1 MVPTVQ
7 TIIDRLE
14 AFAPP
19 GYAEAHDPIG
29 LQLGD
34 RKQPVHRLLVTLDVR
49 PEIVDEA
56 ISKDVDLIVAHH
68 PLMFHPA
75 SNLDFVKPQNRMYA
89 QLIQHEISV
98 FAAHTNLD
106 EIPQGMNSWLAQ
118 QLKLTNLRR
127 FNRRVKP
134 DPGMDATLG
143 MIGELSPAQ
152 SVLDFAK
159 YCKQQ
164 FQVPG
169 LRLISH
175 HNQKMVH
182 KIAIIGGDG
191 GKFYPAAIAAQ
202 ADVLVTG
209 DVYYHTAHD
218 MLAAGLSVVDPGHHI
233 EAIIKQALPP
243 LLKQWAQADDWQLEI
258 ITSALSTDP
267 FQFI

>member
-1 MVPTVQ
+1 MIPTVQ
-7 TIIDRLE
+7 TIIDRLDN
-14 AFAPP
+14 FAPP
-19 GYAEAHDPIG
+19 GYAEVHDPIG

-34 RKQPVHRLLVTLDVR
+34 RKQPVHRLMVTLDVR
-49 PEIVDEA
+49 PEVVEEA
-56 ISKDVDLIVAHH
+56 IAKKVDLIVAHH
-68 PLMFHPA
+68 PMMFHPA
-75 SNLDFVKPQNRMYA
+75 TNLDLQNPQNRMYA
-89 QLIQHEISV
+89 QLLEHQISV

-106 EIPQGMNSWLAQ
+106 EIPQGMNNWLAQ
-118 QLKLTNLRR
+118 QLKLTNLRP

-134 DPGMDATLG
+134 DANLG
-143 MIGELSPAQ
+143 IIGVLPQ
-152 SVLDFAK
+152 VQTVLDFAK

-164 FQVPG
+164 FQVSG

-175 HNQKMVH
+175 HDQKMVR

-191 GKFYPAAIAAQ
+191 GKFYPAALAEH
-202 ADVLVTG
+202 ADILVTG

-243 LLKQWAQADDWQLEI
+243 LLEQWATADNWQLDI